1 MFMHF
6 SIFLIIFRMK
16 KINFPQKEYDKLF
29 DFIEND
35 LRESGLGDI
44 SVNKNMK
51 DLNKIF
57 YDILL
62 KINRSNNGFEI
73 NRDLLSKY
81 FSELNINNMDKT
93 SIFTNYFITFFN
105 FCFDI
110 DPNIVIKE
118 AVKFRS
124 E

>member
-1 MFMHF
+1 
-6 SIFLIIFRMK
+6 MK